1 VRNRIEAILNW
12 GTANG
17 YRKGENPARW
27 DGHLSELFPSA
38 KKVAKVQHHAAM
50 PYDELPTF
58 MRHLEA
64 NDSVVSRAIEF
75 VVLTATRSGDVRGA
89 QWREIDLKQR
99 LWTIPDNRNKSGR
112 VHRIPLSSRAL
123 AVLNRLP
130 RVNDYVFPG
139 SNPDRPIRRNAMIEA
154 LGGKTTIHGFR
165 SSFRDWCGDRTN
177 YPRDV
182 AEAAL
187 DHKLPSATEVAYR
200 RGDALEKRRRLME
213 QWAQFLSS
221 EPAARAEGGEVV
233 ALHG

>member
-1 VRNRIEAILNW
+1 LKIPVTADRVRNRIEAILNW

-123 AVLNRLP
+123 AVLNRLH
-130 RVNDYVFPG
+130 
-139 SNPDRPIRRNAMIEA
+139 A
-154 LGGKTTIHGFR
+154 
-165 SSFRDWCGDRTN
+165 
-177 YPRDV
+177 
-182 AEAAL
+182 
-187 DHKLPSATEVAYR
+187 
-200 RGDALEKRRRLME
+200 
-213 QWAQFLSS
+213 
-221 EPAARAEGGEVV
+221 
-233 ALHG
+233 

>member
-1 VRNRIEAILNW
+1 
-12 GTANG
+12 
-17 YRKGENPARW
+17 
-27 DGHLSELFPSA
+27 
-38 KKVAKVQHHAAM
+38 
-50 PYDELPTF
+50 
-58 MRHLEA
+58 
-64 NDSVVSRAIEF
+64 
-75 VVLTATRSGDVRGA
+75 
-89 QWREIDLKQR
+89 
-99 LWTIPDNRNKSGR
+99 
-112 VHRIPLSSRAL
+112 
-123 AVLNRLP
+123 
-130 RVNDYVFPG
+130 
-139 SNPDRPIRRNAMIEA
+139 MIEA

-165 SSFRDWCGDRTN
+165 SSFRDWCGNRTN